1 MTFRPGAFY
10 AALGVLCVGCATR
23 THPYQFSS
31 PLLGGADVPP
41 AFTGVPADP
50 NARWRHPPADDTITV
65 QNGIH
70 RTPAEDPRPGAI
82 RVASA
87 QAAADVAAT
96 AAANG
101 VALTLLPAAHRQEP
115 DAPHGALHEPSD
127 LRTLVGRRSNQD
139 SVTAALAWSAELGAR
154 IDIDLTTPALPAH
167 ASGRARATA
176 ITAASLANTGKLL
189 AWATSHDRT
198 RDADAIE
205 PGALLVFSRTESD
218 DSPDLVALAIARDG
232 RGVTEFIYCAG
243 GAIRRGFL
251 DLRHPD
257 KRRDAAGTI
266 ENTFVRTGNRWPPK
280 GTHYLAGELFANV
293 IEPR

>member
-1 MTFRPGAFY
+1 MPSTRVAFY
-10 AALGVLCVGCATR
+10 AALGVLCVGCAAR
-23 THPYQFSS
+23 THAYQFSS

-41 AFTGVPADP
+41 AFTGTPADP
-50 NARWRHPPADDTITV
+50 NARWRRPAADDTITV

-70 RTPAEDPRPGAI
+70 RMPAEDPRPGAI

-87 QAAADVAAT
+87 QAAADVATA

-101 VALTLLPAAHRQEP
+101 VALTLLPASHRLDA
-115 DAPHGALHEPSD
+115 DAPHAALHEPSD

-139 SVTAALAWSAELGAR
+139 SVTAALSWSAELGAR
-154 IDIDLTTPALPAH
+154 IDLELATPALPAH
-167 ASGRARATA
+167 PSGRARATA
-176 ITAASLANTGKLL
+176 VIAASLANTGKLL
-189 AWATSHDRT
+189 AWATTHDRT
-198 RDADAIE
+198 VEPDAIE

-243 GAIRRGFL
+243 GAIRRGFM

-266 ENTFVRTGNRWPPK
+266 ENTFLRTGNRWPPK
-280 GTHYLAGELFANV
+280 GTHYLAGELLANV
-293 IEPR
+293 IRPR